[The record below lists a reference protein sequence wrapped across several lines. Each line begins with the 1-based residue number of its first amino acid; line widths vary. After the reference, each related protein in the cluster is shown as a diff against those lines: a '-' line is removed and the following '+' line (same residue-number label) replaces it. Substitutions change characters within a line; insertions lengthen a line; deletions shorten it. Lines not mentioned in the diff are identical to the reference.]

1 MNSCCYKIGEKEFY
15 SKTITEKDVYNFAEI
30 SGDFNP
36 IHIDKEEAEKSVFGK
51 LIAHG
56 FLVASF
62 ISNIIGMKLPGK
74 GSIYLE
80 QDLKFKKPVYIGDI
94 VTASV
99 EIVEIINAEKRIL
112 KLKTIVKNQ
121 EDVIVIEGY
130 AVVKAPDRS
139 HNLIN

>member
-51 LIAHG
+51 SIAHG

-62 ISNIIGMKLPGK
+62 ISNIIGTKLPGK

-112 KLKTIVKNQ
+112 ELKTIVKNQ

-130 AVVKAPDRS
+130 AVVKAPDRC